1 MMDGLMVIGAFI
13 IASIAIIV
21 ALIYPSK
28 GNCTGCKEDK
38 MNNECIMHFHDKKE
52 IK

>member
-1 MMDGLMVIGAFI
+1 MIDGLMVMGAFV
-13 IASIAIIV
+13 IASIAIVV

-38 MNNECIMHFHDKKE
+38 IKDEGILHFRDKKE